1 VDGKRVQ
8 EKVQTDDLWAAKTI
22 ITNAIVF
29 FFEIKKNKK

>member
-22 ITNAIVF
+22 ITSALVF
-29 FFEIKKNKK
+29 FFEFFKNK